1 MTGNVFDNNEL
12 DIFNSSTNN
21 ENIFLYK
28 NRKFHF
34 INKIIYVTLK
44 FQFSVLLQ
52 KTIYNVNFCNRK

>member
-1 MTGNVFDNNEL
+1 MTGNVIDNNEL